1 MPVTRDKG
9 IDHGQRGGTSVADER
24 AALDWIEQVDKPV
37 TVRRERIGTIIGRL
51 NAAEMA
57 RVNTAIALVM
67 GLAD

>member
-1 MPVTRDKG
+1 M
-9 IDHGQRGGTSVADER
+9 
-24 AALDWIEQVDKPV
+24 VDKPV

-57 RVNTAIALVM
+57 HVNTAIALVM